1 MRVISGKASK
11 FRIIPAR
18 WSAPDWRLKLGKL
31 GAHHFENGFGKC
43 RVCHLLPPR
52 RRLLHCGGPFPGYPP
67 GAAPDLAPSR
77 SGASRP
83 QCHAH
88 SWSTR

>member
-43 RVCHLLPPR
+43 RVCHLLPPGDA
-52 RRLLHCGGPFPGYPP
+52 CCIVAGP
-67 GAAPDLAPSR
+67 PS
-77 SGASRP
+77 AIH
-83 QCHAH
+83 QA
-88 SWSTR
+88 